1 VLWFVNSDAEQR
13 RACQAC
19 RDVVHALRVATP
31 STTTDFGAPPEAL
44 TWRVAQIA
52 RASALIRKTQFYIEY
67 LSSILFIMS
76 RML

>member
-1 VLWFVNSDAEQR
+1 
-13 RACQAC
+13 
-19 RDVVHALRVATP
+19 VATP